1 MREAKEAFFRR
12 HAVAMYDAVTENCT
26 LPLRVSE
33 VVYDAAERFP
43 TLLPTRKQIDA
54 ERALKKQIAKEG
66 LEIDQGVFIAHVLAD
81 ERCGMHLV
89 HAMLRPK
96 REAEELLPEF
106 RRTGRVAIGDTTV
119 ERKDNVGTVTH
130 GNRAFLN
137 AEDDGAMAAMET
149 AVDLVLLDD
158 RIQVGVLRGGL
169 LQHPKY
175 QGKRIF
181 NAGINLTH
189 LYYGQISFIEFIMER
204 ELGLLNKIYRGHSN
218 PDRRSDQLE
227 DVVEKP
233 WLAVVDSFAIGG
245 GCQLLG
251 VMDRVIAEPGAY
263 FNLPASKEGFIP
275 GSANLRLPRLT
286 GIQQARHGIFFEKKF
301 YAGTP
306 EGTLICDEVV
316 EAADMD
322 AAIERNTK
330 QMIAAGFTS
339 TVSNRKA
346 LRVGQEPWDVYRRYM
361 AVYSRQQAFCFYDQ
375 ALISNLEHSW
385 QPQKRR
391 M

>member
-1 MREAKEAFFRR
+1 MDSALQTRLPSLRQCPRFGATLEQDAKAAQNYFAQAAQTIERAGPDGAALRPSVREAKEAFFRR

-54 ERALKKQIAKEG
+54 ERALKKRIAKEG

-106 RRTGRVAIGDTTV
+106 GRTGRVAIGDTTV

-233 WLAVVDSFAIGG
+233 WLAVVIPSPSAAAVS
-245 GCQLLG
+245 CS
-251 VMDRVIAEPGAY
+251 
-263 FNLPASKEGFIP
+263 ASW
-275 GSANLRLPRLT
+275 
-286 GIQQARHGIFFEKKF
+286 
-301 YAGTP
+301 
-306 EGTLICDEVV
+306 
-316 EAADMD
+316 
-322 AAIERNTK
+322 
-330 QMIAAGFTS
+330 
-339 TVSNRKA
+339 TV
-346 LRVGQEPWDVYRRYM
+346 
-361 AVYSRQQAFCFYDQ
+361 
-375 ALISNLEHSW
+375 
-385 QPQKRR
+385 
-391 M
+391 